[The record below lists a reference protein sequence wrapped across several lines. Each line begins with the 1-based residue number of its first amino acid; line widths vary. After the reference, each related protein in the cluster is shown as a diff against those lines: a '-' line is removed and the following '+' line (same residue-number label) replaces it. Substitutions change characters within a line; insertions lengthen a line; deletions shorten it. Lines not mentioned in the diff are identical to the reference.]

1 MIKKFIEKLIFS
13 SKWLLI
19 PFYLGLFVAMLIYT
33 FVYVKEIFSLI
44 VETPHITKNIILL
57 STLELVDIVMIA
69 NLVKTIIT
77 GSYTSFVDKTHENE
91 AEKTSSG
98 LLKVKMGTSLIGISS
113 IHLLQSFINI
123 DNVTWIVLQNQII
136 IHVTFLV
143 GSLVL
148 AVVDY
153 LHQKSYH

>member
-1 MIKKFIEKLIFS
+1 MIKKFIEKVIFS

-33 FVYVKEIFSLI
+33 YVYIKEIFYLI
-44 VETPHITKNIILL
+44 VEAPHITKNVILL
-57 STLELVDIVMIA
+57 STLELVDIVMIS

-91 AEKTSSG
+91 SEKTSSG
-98 LLKVKMGTSLIGISS
+98 LLKVKIGTSLVGISS

-123 DNVTWIVLQNQII
+123 DNLTLPRGIL
-136 IHVTFLV
+136 FLRT
-143 GSLVL
+143 GQCLTL
-148 AVVDY
+148 TKNGNA
-153 LHQKSYH
+153 LPFNIF